1 MADMRDFFGP
11 GKSPALGLNAAA
23 ASSHQLAT
31 VEAVNTLRAG
41 GNAIDA
47 AIAAMAVMCV
57 VEPQSVGIG
66 GDCFAVIKRAGDDE
80 PIVYNG
86 SGRAPAGLD
95 IAAVGLSPS
104 ETIAEASVHS
114 VTVPGAVDAFARMIA
129 DHGTFSLAQALA
141 PAIRYAERGFVVGPR
156 VAEEWAFVVPK
167 LLGDPGARDLLVPG
181 GNAPSPGQVVRS
193 PRLAH
198 TLRTIAESGAD
209 AFYRGMLTK
218 SMVDCLRSRGG
229 THTMADFGAH
239 AGEYVRPIR
248 TNYRGF
254 DVWQAPP
261 NGQGATVCLLL
272 NLLEAR
278 STMPCPADAEYHLL
292 LAEATKLAFRERN
305 RRIADPRRA
314 HVDLDIFVDKAQA
327 ERLGRGAGQWADGPA
342 TARAAGDTA
351 YVAVVDAERNVVSL
365 IASLF
370 EGFGS
375 GIADPETG
383 VVFHNRGSGFSLDPA
398 HPNAL
403 APGKRPLH
411 TIIPGMVS
419 CDGRVVM
426 ALGVTGGPYQ
436 PVGQTQ
442 LISAMLDQGLDPQ
455 AAIDLPRSFL
465 NNGRLEVE
473 PALMPLAPELGAA
486 GFDVV
491 KAARPIGG
499 AHAIQIDW
507 KEGSL
512 MAGSDGRKD
521 GCALAL

>member
-1 MADMRDFFGP
+1 
-11 GKSPALGLNAAA
+11 
-23 ASSHQLAT
+23 
-31 VEAVNTLRAG
+31 
-41 GNAIDA
+41 
-47 AIAAMAVMCV
+47 
-57 VEPQSVGIG
+57 
-66 GDCFAVIKRAGDDE
+66 
-80 PIVYNG
+80 
-86 SGRAPAGLD
+86 
-95 IAAVGLSPS
+95 
-104 ETIAEASVHS
+104 
-114 VTVPGAVDAFARMIA
+114 
-129 DHGTFSLAQALA
+129 
-141 PAIRYAERGFVVGPR
+141 
-156 VAEEWAFVVPK
+156 
-167 LLGDPGARDLLVPG
+167 
-181 GNAPSPGQVVRS
+181 
-193 PRLAH
+193 
-198 TLRTIAESGAD
+198 
-209 AFYRGMLTK
+209 
-218 SMVDCLRSRGG
+218 
-229 THTMADFGAH
+229 MADFGAH
-239 AGEYVRPIR
+239 AGEYVQPIR
-248 TNYRGF
+248 TNYSGF

-278 STMPCPADAEYHLL
+278 SAMPCPADAEYHLL

-351 YVAVVDAERNVVSL
+351 YVAVVDSERNVVSL

-383 VVFHNRGSGFSLDPA
+383 VIFHNRGSGFSLDPA

-499 AHAIQIDW
+499 AHAIRIDW